1 MTIEDPGLLQFAQN
15 LAQENIGE
23 ASLEEAESFRAE
35 SFTSYILEML
45 EEEGE
50 TEDWSIGYLRK
61 RGIEV
66 AAFGFPE
73 GEQRVAVPVADRRV
87 GDEVALKR
95 SEGFRVCRSVVA
107 AGHVGES

>member
-15 LAQENIGE
+15 LAQEIIGE

-73 GEQRVAVPVADRRV
+73 GEQR
-87 GDEVALKR
+87 
-95 SEGFRVCRSVVA
+95 
-107 AGHVGES
+107 